1 MKKFELLV
9 IGISI
14 GVTLL
19 ISSVFGFA
27 GSSIYGKFWGW
38 FWVSLLAQLIIFLI
52 WNSLLIQKDYANQQ
66 KAEIDAMEQYS
77 KFTVKLN
84 CAYCQNPNNT
94 PIQLNQKNT
103 FKCEA
108 CNQVNGV
115 FMQFMATTMTTPI
128 ESVKIPLPDA
138 ESAEIRV
145 RP

>member
-1 MKKFELLV
+1 MKRFELIV
-9 IGISI
+9 IGASI
-14 GVTLL
+14 GVTFLL
-19 ISSVFGFA
+19 STIFGFA

-38 FWVSLLAQLIIFLI
+38 FWISFLAQLIIFLV
-52 WNSLLIQKDYANQQ
+52 WNSFLIQKDYANQQ

-84 CAYCQNPNNT
+84 CAYCQSPNNV

-103 FKCEA
+103 FRCDS
-108 CNQVNGV
+108 CNQGNGV

-128 ESVKIPLPDA
+128 ESVKLPISDS
-138 ESAEIRV
+138 ENAEIKV